1 MELLISQ
8 FRKIS
13 KSLSGSGLGRIP
25 GILKL
30 YYLIYKIIF
39 PKGIVLINIQGGK
52 MYVNTQDMS
61 FVPSLMVSGVY
72 EKYETEL
79 FKKLIKPGMTVVDI
93 GSNIGYY
100 SLIAAKLAGNN
111 GKVYAFEPEPNNY
124 NLLVKNIKI
133 NNYANII
140 PIQEAVSN
148 KRGNTKLFIDKI
160 NLGNPSF
167 SKNNVPTPKE
177 GFVKVEAIT
186 LDEFFENVV
195 KDSKV
200 DIIKMDTQGAEGLI
214 VEGAGKLLKNNN
226 LKIFMEFWPY
236 GLKNIGTNPLKLLLK
251 LQDYGF
257 KMKII
262 DEKNQCIKHTRIM
275 KIIEICENLKNGK
288 GHVNLLLE
296 TNL

>member
-39 PKGIVLINIQGGK
+39 PKGIVLINIQGSK

-79 FKKLIKPGMTVVDI
+79 FKKLVKPGMTVVDI

-140 PIQEAVSN
+140 PIQKAVSN

-177 GFVKVEAIT
+177 GFAEVEAIT

-200 DIIKMDTQGAEGLI
+200 DFIKMDTQGAEGLI
-214 VEGAGKLLKNNN
+214 VEGAGEVLKNNN

-251 LQDYGF
+251 LQNYGF

-275 KIIEICENLKNGK
+275 KIIEICENSKNGK